1 MRNVSRFFLTAAC
14 GLALLSA
21 LGCDSRA
28 HKTDSG
34 GVILVIS
41 DFNELPAEVSVSA
54 ANLAGGAVT
63 IGSLTLQSNIA
74 NPSGGSSNL
83 MDVEI
88 QSYEVTF
95 TRGDTGTR
103 LPPSL
108 VQQSL
113 VYVPAGGSTDLTNL
127 RILQSP
133 QLSNLPLSDL
143 QNFGIDRETGSSV
156 VILNVHLRFFG
167 RTIGGRDL
175 ETATRSF
182 TVEFRQ

>member
-1 MRNVSRFFLTAAC
+1 MRKVSRLFLTAAC
-14 GLALLSA
+14 GLALLGT

-41 DFNELPAEVSVSA
+41 DFDELPAEVSVSA
-54 ANLAGGAVT
+54 TNVAGGAVT

-74 NPSGGSSNL
+74 QPGGGATNL

-95 TRGDTGTR
+95 SRGDTGTR

-108 VQQSL
+108 VQPSL
-113 VYVPAGGSTDLTNL
+113 IYVPAGGSTDLNNL

-133 QLSNLPLSDL
+133 QLSNTPLSDL

-156 VILNVHLRFFG
+156 VILNIRLRFFG
-167 RTIGGRDL
+167 KTIGGRDV
-175 ETATRSF
+175 ATEPRAF